1 MEPYKLLSSIP
12 FLENIDHGTAAMLQS
27 KMQVRRFRRGQPIFS
42 QGDPGDSL
50 FLVSTGRVKLF
61 IENEHGEQLTIL
73 LCEEGDCFG
82 EMAVLDGGA
91 RSASAEALEA
101 TETQI
106 ITRNTF
112 IDLIREQP
120 EVSLNLISFL
130 CSKLRADL
138 GRMEELIFLDAY
150 HRTGRQI
157 IRMASR
163 GSEGEFTV
171 NITQDEL
178 ARLVGSSREQ
188 VNRVLRDLSSMGH
201 ISISRGKIEIRDIA
215 VMEQLMRY

>member
-1 MEPYKLLSSIP
+1 
-12 FLENIDHGTAAMLQS
+12 
-27 KMQVRRFRRGQPIFS
+27 
-42 QGDPGDSL
+42 
-50 FLVSTGRVKLF
+50 
-61 IENEHGEQLTIL
+61 
-73 LCEEGDCFG
+73 
-82 EMAVLDGGA
+82 
-91 RSASAEALEA
+91 
-101 TETQI
+101 
-106 ITRNTF
+106 
-112 IDLIREQP
+112 
-120 EVSLNLISFL
+120 
-130 CSKLRADL
+130 
-138 GRMEELIFLDAY
+138 MEELIFLDAY